1 MQKLIG
7 KPMAEFK
14 ITLLCIWTKD
24 DGSFEKIKIPHEIKK
39 TPSKL
44 VERSHKKVNSSSKRK
59 NESSKDVG
67 KLSSI
72 NPTELCAKLEKTT
85 MQESESGVTKKTP
98 NQVKK
103 STGHSPKSLVK
114 KTAAKN
120 ETDSLV
126 EEEESLSQ
134 TNNLENNY
142 PFKKVTTTPKQTP
155 KKTTKTPRNIDTQV
169 NVMSKQ
175 SPLLVEKP
183 KLEEVSANK
192 LEDEP
197 MQVGLSLKLGVGTPR
212 RSLRTPKPI
221 KRTPEQKK
229 LSVKKLTEST
239 KTFTPKQTKPTP
251 KRQSMRSKPQME
263 SEDVEMDD

>member
-1 MQKLIG
+1 
-7 KPMAEFK
+7 MAEFK

-24 DGSFEKIKIPHEIKK
+24 NGSFEKINIPHEIKK
-39 TPSKL
+39 NTPSKL
-44 VERSHKKVNSSSKRK
+44 LERSHKKVNSSSKRK
-59 NESSKDVG
+59 SESSKDIG
-67 KLSSI
+67 KVSST
-72 NPTELCAKLEKTT
+72 NPTELFAQLEKTT
-85 MQESESGVTKKTP
+85 MQVSESGVTKKSP
-98 NQVKK
+98 NQVRK
-103 STGHSPKSLVK
+103 STGHSHKSLIE

-126 EEEESLSQ
+126 QEEESLSQ
-134 TNNLENNY
+134 TNNSPY
-142 PFKKVTTTPKQTP
+142 IKVTTTPKQTP
-155 KKTTKTPRNIDTQV
+155 KKTTKTPRNMDTQV

-183 KLEEVSANK
+183 KSEELSANK
-192 LEDEP
+192 SEEEP
-197 MQVGLSLKLGVGTPR
+197 MQVALSLKLGVGTPR

-239 KTFTPKQTKPTP
+239 KKFTPKQTKPTP